1 MEKNLT
7 VRIFKIVSLILI
19 LAAVVSIVLVWAKGD
34 VEIKA
39 NAALQNQLLNPYF
52 ITAYIA
58 LGLCVLLSL
67 LFPVINIIAQPKN
80 AVRVLI
86 GLGALVL
93 IGVIAYSVSG
103 NDFTAQQLRTLE
115 TTEIVSR
122 RVGAALIGTYV
133 IGAASVLAILFAEVM
148 NFVKR

>member
-1 MEKNLT
+1 MEKNIT

-19 LAAVVSIVLVWAKGD
+19 LAAVVSIIFIWARGD
-34 VEIKA
+34 VAIRDDA
-39 NAALQNQLLNPYF
+39 GLQGKLLNPYF
-52 ITAYIA
+52 VTAYIA
-58 LGLCVLLSL
+58 LGLCIVLSL
-67 LFPVINIIAQPKN
+67 LFPIINIITQPKN

-93 IGVIAYSVSG
+93 IGVIAFAVSG
-103 NDFTAQQLRTLE
+103 NEFTEERLRVLE
-115 TTEIVSR
+115 TTEIISR

-133 IGAASVLAILFAEVM
+133 IGAAAVLAILFAEVM

>member
-19 LAAVVSIVLVWAKGD
+19 LAAVVSIVLVWSKGD
-34 VEIKA
+34 VEIRD

-52 ITAYIA
+52 MTAYIA
-58 LGLCVLLSL
+58 LGLCIILSL
-67 LFPVINIIAQPKN
+67 LFPVINIITQPKN

-93 IGVIAYSVSG
+93 IGVIAFAVSG
-103 NDFTAQQLRTLE
+103 NEFTELQLRDLK

-133 IGAASVLAILFAEVM
+133 IGAAAVLAILFAEVT

>member
-34 VEIKA
+34 VEIRA
-39 NAALQNQLLNPYF
+39 NASLQNQLLNPYF
-52 ITAYIA
+52 MIAYIA
-58 LGLCVLLSL
+58 LGLCIALAL
-67 LFPVINIIAQPKN
+67 LFPVINIITQPKN

-86 GLGALVL
+86 GVGALVL
-93 IGVIAYSVSG
+93 IGVIAFAVSS
-103 NDFTAQQLRTLE
+103 NEFTELQLRDLN
-115 TTEIVSR
+115 TTEIVSK
-122 RVGAALIGTYV
+122 RVGAALIATYV
-133 IGAASVLAILFAEVM
+133 IGAAAILAILFAEVM